1 MTGIRHSAGMPKQPE
16 FVTAREA
23 ALILGCT
30 TEWVSR
36 LARDG
41 VLNEEHKMPGIRGAR
56 LFRRDEVTRVAVER
70 SFRHVQ
76 EVEDAA
82 EAG

>member
-1 MTGIRHSAGMPKQPE
+1 MTSPFM
-16 FVTAREA
+16 TAREVA
-23 ALILGCT
+23 EVLRCS

-41 VLNEEHKMPGIRGAR
+41 VLQEEHKMPGIRGAR
-56 LFRRDEVTRVAVER
+56 LFHRDEVTRVAVER
-70 SFRHVQ
+70 GFRHVQ
-76 EVEDAA
+76 EEEHVA